1 MTMLD
6 IVLMVVGVLVLLGG
20 LLYTL
25 KLGKNTKYQTEGY
38 DTEINGKVKSHPYMR
53 NPVFLTYIIA
63 AIITL
68 AFIAYFALSSR
79 W

>member
-1 MTMLD
+1 MLD
-6 IVLMVVGVLVLLGG
+6 IVLMVVAVLVLLGG
-20 LLYTL
+20 LLYTM
-25 KLGKNTKYQTEGY
+25 KIGRSTKYQTEGY

-68 AFIAYFALSSR
+68 ALITYYALSNH